1 MILLLA
7 RLSMCTD
14 FNTGTLKVF
23 QENLLIELTGEGMR
37 CLFFWLVTLSI
48 IYFLL

>member
-7 RLSMCTD
+7 HLSTCTD
-14 FNTGTLKVF
+14 FNTGTLDVF
-23 QENLLIELTGEGMR
+23 QENMLIELIGEGMW

-48 IYFLL
+48 IHFLL